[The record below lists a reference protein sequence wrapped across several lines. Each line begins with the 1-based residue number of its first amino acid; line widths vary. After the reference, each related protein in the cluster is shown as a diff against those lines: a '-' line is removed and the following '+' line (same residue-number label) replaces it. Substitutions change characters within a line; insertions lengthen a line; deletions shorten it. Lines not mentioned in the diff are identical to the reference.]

1 VTDSAPPGTS
11 QAATRLAD
19 HAQRAARIAIAH
31 TIVVAAPE
39 ASPAE
44 AVRIARELELAVHAE
59 VRARIRRAR
68 EAGESWAAVSALLSL
83 GPIAAQG
90 PGTLAEMAFDYAAGA
105 VTLLAWYPDRPV
117 FCWDCPA
124 CGQRI
129 TDHGPAAGP
138 VADQDGHQSGC
149 ARLAIEASEWEQ
161 EAPR

>member
-1 VTDSAPPGTS
+1 VTDSAPPGTPE
-11 QAATRLAD
+11 AATRLAD
-19 HAQRAARIAIAH
+19 HAQRAAKTAIAH
-31 TIVVAAPE
+31 TIDLTAPE

-44 AVRIARELELAVHAE
+44 AIRIARELELAAHAE
-59 VRARIRRAR
+59 MRARIRWAG
-68 EAGESWAAVSALLSL
+68 ETGESWAAVGALLSL

-90 PGTLAEMAFDYAAGA
+90 PGTLAEMAFEYAAGA
-105 VTLLAWYPDRPV
+105 ATLLAWYPDRPA

-138 VADQDGHQSGC
+138 VSDQDGHQAGC
-149 ARLAIEASEWEQ
+149 ARLATEAGEWEQ